1 MTLSTNKKQL
11 YVSCHPLGI
20 RKQFYLQILTN
31 DLQKT
36 WTRTELHVNQ
46 DDDASEIESRWMVK

>member
-20 RKQFYLQILTN
+20 RKQFYLHILTN
-31 DLQKT
+31 DLQES
-36 WTRTELHVNQ
+36 WTKTELHVN
-46 DDDASEIESRWMVK
+46 